1 MDMKNTI
8 RVFIIF
14 CKAVIISIQLKTFLK
29 KKRFSRYFR
38 SSKNTNEKIELCA

>member
-14 CKAVIISIQLKTFLK
+14 CKAVIISIQLKTFF
-29 KKRFSRYFR
+29 KKRDFLDIFEVL
-38 SSKNTNEKIELCA
+38 KTQMKK